1 MRSSLGLAQRLGLGF
16 GLVLLLMV
24 GVALVGVQ
32 RVAVIDGTLAR
43 VSEGAALKQRYA
55 INFRGSVH
63 DRAISIRDAVL
74 VRDDAALARHL
85 EDIRRLADAYQAS
98 AQPMDDLLAE
108 PGTTGEERRLM
119 QQIRAI
125 ESEAL
130 GLTARLLEQRRGG
143 DRVGAQAVL
152 LSDVSPAYAEWLKR
166 INAFIDYQEADI
178 RRDLDAVGETAHAFG
193 WLIIGVT
200 LLAVIVGVLVAL
212 AIVRHVRAT
221 LGAEPTDVA
230 AAIRRLAQGELG
242 HAIDTRYPNS
252 VMSALKETGQRLTDT
267 IIQVRTAAGDLS
279 VASSQ
284 LSGTSENNNRQIRL
298 QASEAEQ
305 VATAITEMAATVTEV
320 AGYAAQ
326 AAEATRTADGEVEK
340 GKRVVEQTAGG
351 IQELARILEG
361 AAETV
366 RTVSQDSADIEGIV
380 EVINSIAEQ
389 TNLLALNAAI
399 EAARAGEHGR
409 GFAVVADEVRSL
421 ANRTQGSTREIRDM
435 IGKLQEGAGKA
446 VEVMQTSRSLAQ
458 RTVEQTHEAE
468 AALARIRHEVG
479 AITDMN
485 AQIASAAEEQSKVA
499 EDVNQNINRIHGAT
513 VETSAGSD
521 QVAVASREL
530 AGLARQLNERVSF
543 FRVAHDR

>member
-1 MRSSLGLAQRLGLGF
+1 MLALTDSRGRLLFLLIVFMFGSLT
-16 GLVLLLMV
+16 LV
-24 GVALVGVQ
+24 A
-32 RVAVIDGTLAR
+32 
-43 VSEGAALKQRYA
+43 
-55 INFRGSVH
+55 
-63 DRAISIRDAVL
+63 
-74 VRDDAALARHL
+74 
-85 EDIRRLADAYQAS
+85 RLAYWQVVDR
-98 AQPMDDLLAE
+98 
-108 PGTTGEERRLM
+108 ERLT
-119 QQIRAI
+119 
-125 ESEAL
+125 SEAVAQTTVTVETPSKRGDIYDRTGTVVL
-130 GLTARLLEQRRGG
+130 ATTVPRERL
-143 DRVGAQAVL
+143 VA
-152 LSDVSPAYAEWLKR
+152 SPAQLTPEKR
-166 INAFIDYQEADI
+166 
-178 RRDLDAVGETAHAFG
+178 R
-193 WLIIGVT
+193 
-200 LLAVIVGVLVAL
+200 
-212 AIVRHVRAT
+212 
-221 LGAEPTDVA
+221 
-230 AAIRRLAQGELG
+230 
-242 HAIDTRYPNS
+242 
-252 VMSALKETGQRLTDT
+252 
-267 IIQVRTAAGDLS
+267 
-279 VASSQ
+279 
-284 LSGTSENNNRQIRL
+284 
-298 QASEAEQ
+298 
-305 VATAITEMAATVTEV
+305 ATVTEV

-499 EDVNQNINRIHGAT
+499 EDVNQNINRIHDAT

-543 FRVAHDR
+543 FRVAHDRDSVNA